1 MPNKLLFNWS
11 TYQERDREGGINNE
25 EKRMNRQKEKCQ
37 KEKTRGTNKEKK
49 TKNEKSLFFTLAKSR
64 PLDGLM

>member
-1 MPNKLLFNWS
+1 
-11 TYQERDREGGINNE
+11 
-25 EKRMNRQKEKCQ
+25 MNRQKEKCQ

-49 TKNEKSLFFTLAKSR
+49 TKNEKVFFTLAKSR

>member
-25 EKRMNRQKEKCQ
+25 ERNEWIDKKK
-37 KEKTRGTNKEKK
+37 KKAGKKK
-49 TKNEKSLFFTLAKSR
+49 TKNEKLFLI
-64 PLDGLM
+64 LLNLGH

>member
-1 MPNKLLFNWS
+1 
-11 TYQERDREGGINNE
+11 
-25 EKRMNRQKEKCQ
+25 MNRQKEKCQ